1 MQKPSKLL
9 LILGSIVLLLAIGT
23 GTYIYLHPSKPADSQ
38 KAVIYGADLSYA
50 EGQVEFKE
58 SGGEWRT
65 AENGQNLL
73 ENSIIRVNSEGK
85 AIITLDDGSAIRL
98 SANSSVTLT
107 SLNPNNIV
115 ITNNNGE
122 IYTRVVKLE
131 REFKVISGD
140 KSYVSLGTA
149 YKTINQE
156 KLKGVEVYQSQ
167 VKIPDE
173 LKSET
178 LVDEGYCYYSLNESD
193 KSLEKIVSQI
203 PLDKLS
209 EDAFALWNKEQ
220 DENNEAFK
228 EKMGVLSNVSK
239 KETPSEPAQS
249 ATPKTV
255 QNTTAKI
262 SLSASPTNDG
272 VKLTWTTSN
281 LSSSNG
287 YKIVKNEGG
296 NPVYPGNDY
305 KYINNSSQ
313 KSYTW
318 SISDG
323 KTYHFRVCEYL
334 SSGKCGT
341 YSNDIT
347 ATAPNE
353 ENQTDNSESNNVSSI
368 SLSAG
373 SESTVSWSVNG
384 TSSMGFKLVWSKNS
398 APTYPTRDGDKYNYY
413 SEPSTTT
420 GQIDNFSGSGIYYVR
435 VCEYLGGRCGVY
447 SNEIQINMP

>member
-1 MQKPSKLL
+1 MAKPSKLL
-9 LILGSIVLLLAIGT
+9 IILGSIVLLLAICT
-23 GTYIYLHPSKPADSQ
+23 GVYLYFRPSEITDSQ
-38 KAVIYGADLSYA
+38 KAVVYGADLSYV
-50 EGQVEFKE
+50 EGEVEYKE
-58 SGGEWRT
+58 SGGKWQT
-65 AENGQNLL
+65 AKSSQNLL

-107 SLNPNNIV
+107 SLNPNDIV

-140 KSYVSLGTA
+140 KSYISLGTA

-173 LKSET
+173 VKSET
-178 LVDEGYCYYSLNESD
+178 LVAEGYRYYSLNETD
-193 KSLEKIVSQI
+193 QSLEKKVSQI
-203 PLDKLS
+203 PLDQLNN
-209 EDAFALWNKEQ
+209 DAFALWNKEQ
-220 DENNEAFK
+220 DENNAAFK
-228 EKMGVLSNVSK
+228 EKMGILGNISK
-239 KETPSEPAQS
+239 KETPNETTQS
-249 ATPKTV
+249 TAATNI
-255 QNTTAKI
+255 QNTSAKI
-262 SLSASPTNDG
+262 SLSASSYDNG
-272 VKLTWTTSN
+272 IKLTWITSN

-287 YKIVKNEGG
+287 YKIVKNEEG

-305 KYINNSSQ
+305 KYVNNASQ

-318 SISDG
+318 SITDG
-323 KTYHFRVCEYL
+323 KTYHFRICEYL

-341 YSNDIT
+341 YSNDVT
-347 ATAPNE
+347 ATAPNKDSQNE
-353 ENQTDNSESNNVSSI
+353 NSESSSISSI

-373 SESTVSWSVNG
+373 LNGSVSWTVAG
-384 TSSMGFKLVWSKNS
+384 SSSLGFKLVWSKNS
-398 APTYPTRDGDKYNYY
+398 SPTYPTRDSDKYNYY
-413 SEPSTTT
+413 SDTDTTS
-420 GQIDNFSGSGIYYVR
+420 GQIDNFSGSGTYYVR
-435 VCEYLGGRCGVY
+435 VCEYLGGKCGVY